1 MVMING
7 EEKNIGG
14 MTVMQC
20 LEAEG
25 LTPERV
31 AVMINGDILPKSDY
45 SAAVIEDGSEVDIV
59 GFVGGG

>member
-14 MTVMQC
+14 MTIAEY
-20 LEAEG
+20 LESENMK
-25 LTPERV
+25 PDRI
-31 AVMINGDILPKSDY
+31 AVMLGDRSEYGTTSL
-45 SAAVIEDGSEVDIV
+45 ADGDTLEIV